1 MEFCDNANERLQTD
15 LVSIIQ
21 TIVVCCCTYLGST
34 LRKTK
39 IQGHDVKVRSTGS
52 LIVSDRYYFLEVM
65 QASFLPQHT
74 TITKWI
80 DDE

>member
-39 IQGHDVKVRSTGS
+39 IQGHDVKVRSS

-74 TITKWI
+74 TINNYKMGR
-80 DDE
+80 